1 MGEQE
6 LQEVINKLEA
16 LRDEAFYK
24 SNHTNATYSANKS
37 GQYTA
42 YYKAIELLKKA
53 QKGEWLV

>member
-1 MGEQE
+1 MEE
-6 LQEVINKLEA
+6 EALKKVINKLEA

-24 SNHTNATYSANKS
+24 SNHTNAVYAANRN

-42 YYKAIELLKKA
+42 YYKAIEIIKKA